1 MRPGQNK
8 RMRGRPNNNGGGG
21 NRKGP
26 NPLTRSYESNG
37 PDVKIRGNA
46 HHVAEKYL
54 QLARDAQ
61 SSGDPV
67 AAESYLQH
75 AEHYFRLIASAQAA
89 QAGFNRQPDATDTDG
104 EDEDESG
111 LPDRFAS
118 PQPATPFVP
127 QPQAYAAD
135 RQPYSGGER
144 QPYGQS
150 NGNGERP
157 AYGDRQNNGERPA
170 YGDRNAYGQRQDRNG
185 QDRNGQDRNGQDR
198 NGLNRRPYRDNGAA
212 GEIRTDDRGGDRTGQ
227 DRSQQDRTYQDRA
240 NQDRANQ
247 DRTGQDRTGQDRT
260 GQGTYQD
267 RQSRRE
273 RFAQERQE
281 RNGQSYD
288 RQDRSAGDRY
298 REGEQPRDPYAGEQP
313 RVDMPADR
321 QPDYGYQSESAPDA
335 FAPQPSPAQPN
346 AVQPSLAQP
355 TASASTAQPGTASQP
370 AARAEPTPRR
380 EARQERAA
388 AVTEDAPGL
397 PSFITTPTRVA
408 SVEPVTAQPEPS
420 LASETAFP
428 GDGAEEAPKFPRR
441 RRRTTRASAEAKDAP
456 GGELSELPVPT
467 GD

>member
-8 RMRGRPNNNGGGG
+8 RMRGRPNNNNGGG

-89 QAGFNRQPDATDTDG
+89 QAGFSRQPDAVDTEGEG
-104 EDEDESG
+104 EDDDG

-118 PQPATPFVP
+118 PQVATPFVAQAP
-127 QPQAYAAD
+127 TQPYGGDRQSFGND
-135 RQPYSGGER
+135 RQP
-144 QPYGQS
+144 
-150 NGNGERP
+150 
-157 AYGDRQNNGERPA
+157 YGDRQNNGGDRQPYTNDRQQNGERPP
-170 YGDRNAYGQRQDRNG
+170 YGDRNAYQQR

-198 NGLNRRPYRDNGAA
+198 NGLNRRPYRDNAG
-212 GEIRTDDRGGDRTGQ
+212 GEIRTDDRQ
-227 DRSQQDRTYQDRA
+227 DRSSQDRVQQDRSSQDRGQ
-240 NQDRANQ
+240 QDRS
-247 DRTGQDRTGQDRT
+247 GQERPF
-260 GQGTYQD
+260 QD

-273 RFAQERQE
+273 RFAQDRAE
-281 RNGQSYD
+281 RNGQDRGYD
-288 RQDRSAGDRY
+288 RQDRGQGGDRF
-298 REGEQPRDPYAGEQP
+298 RDASSGDGQRDPYAGDQP
-313 RVDMPADR
+313 RTDQATDQTAAPAPQAPAEQIVPIGFSA
-321 QPDYGYQSESAPDA
+321 QPDM
-335 FAPQPSPAQPN
+335 
-346 AVQPSLAQP
+346 
-355 TASASTAQPGTASQP
+355 TAQPV
-370 AARAEPTPRR
+370 ARAEPAPRR
-380 EARQERAA
+380 EPRQERQAA
-388 AVTEDAPGL
+388 PVADEAPGL

-408 SVEPVTAQPEPS
+408 PVEPVQAPATAEPN
-420 LASETAFP
+420 LATATAFP

-441 RRRTTRASAEAKDAP
+441 RRRTTRTAVGDAKDASD
-456 GGELSELPVPT
+456 GEAPAEPAST

>member
-8 RMRGRPNNNGGGG
+8 RMRGRPNNNGGG

-89 QAGFNRQPDATDTDG
+89 QAGFSRQPDAVDTEGEG
-104 EDEDESG
+104 EDDDG

-118 PQPATPFVP
+118 PQVATPFVP
-127 QPQAYAAD
+127 QAAT
-135 RQPYSGGER
+135 QPYGGER
-144 QPYGQS
+144 QGF
-150 NGNGERP
+150 GNERQP
-157 AYGDRQNNGERPA
+157 YGDRQNNGGDRQPYNNDRQQNGERPQ
-170 YGDRNAYGQRQDRNG
+170 YGDRNAYQQR
-185 QDRNGQDRNGQDR
+185 
-198 NGLNRRPYRDNGAA
+198 
-212 GEIRTDDRGGDRTGQ
+212 
-227 DRSQQDRTYQDRA
+227 
-240 NQDRANQ
+240 Q

-260 GQGTYQD
+260 GQDRTGQDRTGQDRTGQDRSGQDRNGLNRRPYRDNANGEIRTDDRQDRSSQDRGQQDRNGQERPFQD

-273 RFAQERQE
+273 RFAQDRAE
-281 RNGQSYD
+281 RNGQDRGYD
-288 RQDRSAGDRY
+288 RGQGGDRF
-298 REGEQPRDPYAGEQP
+298 RDSSGGETQRDPYAGEQP
-313 RVDMPADR
+313 RTDQPVDQAMT
-321 QPDYGYQSESAPDA
+321 SAPQA
-335 FAPQPSPAQPN
+335 AAEQIVPIGFSAQPE
-346 AVQPSLAQP
+346 VMAQP
-355 TASASTAQPGTASQP
+355 V
-370 AARAEPTPRR
+370 ARAEPAARR
-380 EARQERAA
+380 EPRQERPAA
-388 AVTEDAPGL
+388 PVADEAPGL

-408 SVEPVTAQPEPS
+408 PVEPVQASAAVEPS
-420 LASETAFP
+420 LATATPFP

-441 RRRTTRASAEAKDAP
+441 RRRTTRAAAGDAKEASDGEAPAEPA
-456 GGELSELPVPT
+456 SN

>member
-8 RMRGRPNNNGGGG
+8 RMRGRPNSNGGGA

-127 QPQAYAAD
+127 QTQPYAAD
-135 RQPYSGGER
+135 RQPYGGGGER
-144 QPYGQS
+144 QPYGQA
-150 NGNGERP
+150 NGTGERPPYGDRQGNGERP
-157 AYGDRQNNGERPA
+157 AYGDRNSYQ
-170 YGDRNAYGQRQDRNG
+170 QRQDRNG
-185 QDRNGQDRNGQDR
+185 QDRNVQDRAGQDRNGQDR

-212 GEIRTDDRGGDRTGQ
+212 GEIRTDDRGGER
-227 DRSQQDRTYQDRA
+227 QDRTVQDRA
-240 NQDRANQ
+240 
-247 DRTGQDRTGQDRT
+247 GQDRTGQDRS
-260 GQGTYQD
+260 GQDRPGQDRPYQD
-267 RQSRRE
+267 RQTRRE
-273 RFAQERQE
+273 RFAQDRQD
-281 RNGQSYD
+281 RGGQGYD
-288 RQDRSAGDRY
+288 RQDRGQGDRY
-298 REGEQPRDPYAGEQP
+298 RETAGDQASDPYAGEQP
-313 RVDMPADR
+313 RVDLPVER
-321 QPDYGYQSESAPDA
+321 QPDYGFQPVPEQAPQA
-335 FAPQPSPAQPN
+335 FAPQPA
-346 AVQPSLAQP
+346 A
-355 TASASTAQPGTASQP
+355 QP
-370 AARAEPTPRR
+370 AARVEPAPRR
-380 EARQERAA
+380 EPRQERAVA
-388 AVTEDAPGL
+388 PPADEAPGL

-408 SVEPVTAQPEPS
+408 SVEPVTPQVEPG
-420 LASETAFP
+420 LAAETAFP

-441 RRRTTRASAEAKDAP
+441 RRRTTRATAETKEGS
-456 GGELSELPVPT
+456 GGETSEQPVST

>member
-8 RMRGRPNNNGGGG
+8 RMRGRPNNNGGG

-89 QAGFNRQPDATDTDG
+89 QAGFSRQPDAVDTEGEG
-104 EDEDESG
+104 EDDDG

-118 PQPATPFVP
+118 PQVATPYVA
-127 QPQAYAAD
+127 QA
-135 RQPYSGGER
+135 PT
-144 QPYGQS
+144 QPYGGDRQGF
-150 NGNGERP
+150 GNDRP
-157 AYGDRQNNGERPA
+157 AYGDRQNNGGDRQPYTNDRQQNGERPP
-170 YGDRNAYGQRQDRNG
+170 YGDRNAYQQR

-198 NGLNRRPYRDNGAA
+198 NGLNRRPYRDNAN
-212 GEIRTDDRGGDRTGQ
+212 GEIRTDDRQ
-227 DRSQQDRTYQDRA
+227 DRGQQDRG
-240 NQDRANQ
+240 
-247 DRTGQDRTGQDRT
+247 GQERPF
-260 GQGTYQD
+260 QD

-273 RFAQERQE
+273 RFAQERAE
-281 RNGQSYD
+281 RNGQNRGYD
-288 RQDRSAGDRY
+288 RQDGGQGDRY
-298 REGEQPRDPYAGEQP
+298 RDASGGEAQRDPYAGEQP
-313 RVDMPADR
+313 RTDQPAEQAVAQAAPEQTVPVGLSPQSDM
-321 QPDYGYQSESAPDA
+321 
-335 FAPQPSPAQPN
+335 
-346 AVQPSLAQP
+346 
-355 TASASTAQPGTASQP
+355 TAQPV
-370 AARAEPTPRR
+370 ARAEPAPRR
-380 EARQERAA
+380 EPRQDRQAA
-388 AVTEDAPGL
+388 SVAEEAPGL

-408 SVEPVTAQPEPS
+408 PTEPVQATAAAEPN
-420 LASETAFP
+420 LATATAFP

-441 RRRTTRASAEAKDAP
+441 RRRTTRAAAGDAGATEGEAPAEPA
-456 GGELSELPVPT
+456 ST